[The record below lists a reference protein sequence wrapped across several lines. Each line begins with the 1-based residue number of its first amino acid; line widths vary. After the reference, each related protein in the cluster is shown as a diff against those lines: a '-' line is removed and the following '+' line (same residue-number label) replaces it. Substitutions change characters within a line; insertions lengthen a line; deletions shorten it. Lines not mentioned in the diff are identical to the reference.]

1 VLIKKL
7 KSMLLIISSVILLVL
22 CIFLAYKFEDENEAL
37 SPIAFF
43 VGMIDFVFLIGAMFC
58 IQWEIKVKNKTIEYT
73 ELKSAVEQSSEQKEL
88 LEKVYEMNAD
98 IEKNKSNH
106 NSLWVGW
113 FYSEEIGN
121 LEKINYIK

>member
-1 VLIKKL
+1 
-7 KSMLLIISSVILLVL
+7 
-22 CIFLAYKFEDENEAL
+22 
-37 SPIAFF
+37 
-43 VGMIDFVFLIGAMFC
+43 MIDFVFLIGAMFC